1 MNSGSQ
7 MGDRNL
13 LGVGYILTGVGLLAT
28 MDSVAKVLVSADFSV
43 MQILAIRGWI
53 IVVAMMLIVPKLGGP
68 QILKTTQPFKHII
81 RITVGFAAPY
91 FFFSSLKVM
100 GLADATVIFFGGA
113 TFLMTALSVP
123 LFKEKVGPHRWGAV
137 ILGFGGVII
146 AAQPSEG
153 VFKIEALYAI
163 ASGSSYAL
171 LVLATRWLGPAEGT
185 FRPVFYYNLG
195 LAVIG
200 SFALPVI
207 FKPMAGGDIITI
219 STMAALAVWGH
230 FCITRAF
237 NSAPVG
243 LLAPF
248 EYTALVWAT
257 LLGYFIW
264 SDIPAPNILIG
275 AGIIVLSGLY
285 LVHRETLA
293 ARREKRE
300 AAVILAADPMII
312 AAPASVDEQ
321 QLDGVPPR

>member
-1 MNSGSQ
+1 